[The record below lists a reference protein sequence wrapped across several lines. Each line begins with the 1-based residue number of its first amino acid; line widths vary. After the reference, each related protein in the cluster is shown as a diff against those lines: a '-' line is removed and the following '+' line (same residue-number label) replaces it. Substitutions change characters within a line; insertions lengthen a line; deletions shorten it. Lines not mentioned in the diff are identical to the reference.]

1 MLKVSNSM
9 DNSYSCTRQN
19 RNLDEWGAHNSITIN
34 VPSKKEISK
43 NKYLFASVLRKL
55 REGKQKDDMSLQS
68 GDTEAGEEVQ
78 RMSYEEIAV
87 YVDTK
92 AR

>member
-1 MLKVSNSM
+1 MNAPPFNHIYGTVAQMSM
-9 DNSYSCTRQN
+9 FSF
-19 RNLDEWGAHNSITIN
+19 EG
-34 VPSKKEISK
+34 VPK
-43 NKYLFASVLRKL
+43 NKEFFASVLRKL
-55 REGKQKDDMSLQS
+55 RDGKNKDDFIENK
-68 GDTEAGEEVQ
+68 DTDEGEQ